1 MIVPSSLAETV
12 ASRTTRFA
20 LGLALLLTGATSA
33 TASTKLSE
41 LDQALA
47 LVPSDAI
54 AFVLV
59 PSPKR
64 ASDDLEQCIER
75 MNRPEAALGGRPID
89 QLKARFGVSASF
101 DDKGPVAL
109 SVRAPVAEGREP
121 RMVLSLPTTDP
132 KAFVAGNLRPAPDIA
147 PDAYRTSDDLVVYAT
162 LGAAHVHLS
171 TDPEAVRGFDAGAG
185 IAEPI
190 RARLGARGAAL
201 LEKGDILT
209 WAGRD
214 AIRAATASA
223 SEEAARQTP
232 SDAPFAAQAKEMQA
246 TATRL
251 LEGLENGLVVVDIDP
266 LGLGLRSYA
275 TFAEG
280 SELAGLA
287 AGGKDRAGTF
297 DRMPRSPFYAALR
310 MDIDGLGG
318 AAALERLLATV
329 PGQPTLPAWLER
341 SKSAIRSMQLA
352 IYPSRMGL
360 AVGGL
365 LNDSALFL
373 ETDEADAVRDGIRD
387 AILATKG
394 ESGGLRREPRWEAD
408 RTLKSGEV
416 TDAFEI
422 VETVIASK
430 DTSPSDLSMQR
441 IISQA
446 IYGSRGFVGFVKR
459 QRGGLVMTFSQR
471 ADVLERATKV
481 TGGAPSLGGDAQLAA
496 YREWLIDR
504 PELGGADIEGFLG
517 IGQFGKLLQQIASL
531 IPGGE
536 GIQLPQIPTSVEPV
550 AAALEVDRGTVETA
564 IVIPSGVLALG
575 FDQIRRQLLGTGP
588 APAAGSNAPAN
599 SGGAGR

>member
-1 MIVPSSLAETV
+1 MRRLSFVTSTCAGTIA
-12 ASRTTRFA
+12 
-20 LGLALLLTGATSA
+20 ALLSA
-33 TASTKLSE
+33 LAPASE
-41 LDQALA
+41 LDRALA
-47 LVPSDAI
+47 LVPPDAI
-54 AFVLV
+54 AFVIV

-89 QLKARFGVSASF
+89 QLKARFGMSASF
-101 DDKGPVAL
+101 DDKGAVAL
-109 SVRAPVAEGREP
+109 SVRSPLDGKGEP
-121 RMVLSLPTTDP
+121 RAVLSLPATDP
-132 KAFVAGNLRPAPDIA
+132 KAFVEGNLRAAPDIA
-147 PDAYRTSDDLVVYAT
+147 PDAYRTSDNRVVYAT
-162 LGAAHVHLS
+162 LGQTHVHLS
-171 TDPEAVRGFDAGAG
+171 TDPAAVRDFDAGAG
-185 IAEPI
+185 MADGV
-190 RARLGARGAAL
+190 RKRLGERGAAL
-201 LEKGDILT
+201 LAKGDIVA

-214 AIRAATASA
+214 AIRAAMASA
-223 SEEAARQTP
+223 AEEAARQTP
-232 SDAPFAAQAKEMQA
+232 SDAPFAAQARDMQA

-275 TFAEG
+275 TFTEG
-280 SELAGLA
+280 SELAELA
-287 AGGKDRAGTF
+287 TGGKDRAVAF
-297 DRMPRSPFYAALR
+297 DRMPRNPFYAAVR
-310 MDIDGLGG
+310 VDFDGLGG
-318 AAALERLLATV
+318 GAALERLLAKL
-329 PGQPTLPAWLER
+329 PGQPTLPAWLDR
-341 SKSAIRSMQLA
+341 SKDAIRSMQLA

-373 ETDEADAVRDGIRD
+373 ETESPDAVRDGMRD

-394 ESGGLRREPRWEAD
+394 ELGGLRREPKWEAD

-422 VETVIASK
+422 VETVTASK
-430 DTSPSDLSMQR
+430 DASPSDLSMQR

-481 TGGAPSLGGDAQLAA
+481 TAGAPSLAGDAQLAA

-504 PELGGADIEGFLG
+504 PELAQADIEGFLG
-517 IGQFGKLLQQIASL
+517 VGQFGKLLQQIASL
-531 IPGGE
+531 VPGGE

-550 AAALEVDRGTVETA
+550 AGALEVDRGTVETA

-588 APAAGSNAPAN
+588 APAPAPKRDGGEP
-599 SGGAGR
+599 GGAAR